1 MVIYVAYNTK
11 LYKSTGSGWDEVRV
25 ASEWGLIANKPS
37 TFTPT
42 AHSHPEYLSSA
53 GGTLSGSLSITTAN
67 FPVLDITRNTGSSGS
82 GVYGGARLRRVTS
95 NPQAGVGIG
104 FYFSAPNASGAE
116 KFAGL
121 FGACLTNIAS
131 GAEVGQLKFT
141 PAWHGDDPYDNTVM
155 TLTATGVN
163 QGRLALNGDIFVS
176 SGAEIGGDVGVTG
189 KIYSSP
195 TSDSDSGNTVATKGY
210 VDSKITSGVFP
221 VDRIPDLD
229 ASKITSG
236 TFATSRIPNLSTSK
250 ITSGVFSV
258 DRIPDLDASKIT
270 SGTFATSR
278 IPDLH
283 TSKITT
289 GIFDIDRIPTLP
301 TSKIRELDLILLGK
315 APKTMPIYSTTSS
328 IYTSNANYHDAIVV
342 IDSSSTRYVYI
353 DSDSEGT
360 YAPPGTQITVIR
372 KGSGNVVISASGG
385 TYLSEGSKSYINE
398 RYQAVTLIKDSIAD
412 TWFVVGALR

>member
-1 MVIYVAYNTK
+1 MAYNTK
-11 LYKSTGSGWDEVRV
+11 LYKSTGNGWDEVRV
-25 ASEWGLIANKPS
+25 GSEWGLIANKPS

-42 AHSHPEYLSSA
+42 AHSHPEYLSLA
-53 GGTLSGSLSITTAN
+53 GGTLSGSLSITSAN

-155 TLTATGVN
+155 TLTATGAN
-163 QGRLALNGDIFVS
+163 QGNLALN
-176 SGAEIGGDVGVTG
+176 G

-195 TSDSDSGNTVATKGY
+195 TSDSDSDDTVATKGY
-210 VDSKITSGVFP
+210 VDSKIT
-221 VDRIPDLD
+221 
-229 ASKITSG
+229 
-236 TFATSRIPNLSTSK
+236 
-250 ITSGVFSV
+250 
-258 DRIPDLDASKIT
+258 
-270 SGTFATSR
+270 
-278 IPDLH
+278 
-283 TSKITT
+283 
-289 GIFDIDRIPTLP
+289 
-301 TSKIRELDLILLGK
+301 
-315 APKTMPIYSTTSS
+315 MPLYTTTSS
-328 IYTSNANYHDAIVV
+328 IYTSNANYHNAIVV

-353 DSDSEGT
+353 DSDTEGT

-372 KGSGNVVISASGG
+372 KGSGNVVISTSGG
-385 TYLSEGSKSYINE
+385 TYLAEGSKNYINE
-398 RYQAVTLIKDSIAD
+398 RYQAVTLIKDSVAN

>member
-1 MVIYVAYNTK
+1 MAYNTK

-53 GGTLSGSLSITTAN
+53 GGTLNGSLSITSAN
-67 FPVLDITRNTGSSGS
+67 FPVLDITRNTGSSGY
-82 GVYGGARLRRVTS
+82 GVFGGARLRRVTS

-155 TLTATGVN
+155 TLTATGAN
-163 QGRLALNGDIFVS
+163 QGNLALN
-176 SGAEIGGDVGVTG
+176 G

-195 TSDSDSGNTVATKGY
+195 TSDSDPDDTVATKGY

-236 TFATSRIPNLSTSK
+236 TFE
-250 ITSGVFSV
+250 
-258 DRIPDLDASKIT
+258 
-270 SGTFATSR
+270 TSR

-289 GIFDIDRIPTLP
+289 GIFNIDRIPTLP
-301 TSKIRELDLILLGK
+301 TSKIQELDLILFGK
-315 APKTMPIYSTTSS
+315 APKTIPIYSTTNS
-328 IYTSNANYHDAIVV
+328 IYTSNSDYHNAVVV
-342 IDSSSTRYVYI
+342 INSSSTRYVYI
-353 DSDSEGT
+353 DSDDEGS

-372 KGSGNVVISASGG
+372 QGTGEVRVSTSGG
-385 TYLSEGSKSYINE
+385 TMLSADGKTYIDK
-398 RYQAVTLIKDSIAD
+398 RYQAITLIKDTAAN
-412 TWFVVGALR
+412 TWFVIGALR